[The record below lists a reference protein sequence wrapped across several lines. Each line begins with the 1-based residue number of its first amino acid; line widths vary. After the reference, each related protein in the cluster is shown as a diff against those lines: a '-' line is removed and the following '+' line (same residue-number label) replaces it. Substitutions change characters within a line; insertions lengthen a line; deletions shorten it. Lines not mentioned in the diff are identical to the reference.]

1 MCVRVCVCV
10 FPGFASSYLKL
21 PRYMHSASTGS
32 WMDIN
37 EQKKKDN
44 IWNVLSSSSLF
55 SPSLWE
61 DVALF
66 PSSVIPWIF
75 LWLRHKKK
83 DWSVWSLNITVRL
96 CGKVWDNTLT
106 AGVST
111 PTLCQ
116 FCLFALLCTYT
127 RYVPFVFLQWEA
139 KSLKHAKTDF
149 TLL

>member
-1 MCVRVCVCV
+1 MCACVCVCV
-10 FPGFASSYLKL
+10 PRIRFFIFEVASVHAQCFDGELNGHQRAK
-21 PRYMHSASTGS
+21 
-32 WMDIN
+32 
-37 EQKKKDN
+37 KKKDN

-61 DVALF
+61 DVALL